1 MILSTAL
8 YRRILLSIDSVD
20 LLPSSQCICFAF
32 CFDVF
37 CPCQSSIEIHAKVFH
52 VSFLRYKILKYFK
65 RLCKSKLVEYRAV

>member
-32 CFDVF
+32 GFDVL
-37 CPCQSSIEIHAKVFH
+37 CPCQSPIEIHAEVFH
-52 VSFLRYKILKYFK
+52 FFFLG
-65 RLCKSKLVEYRAV
+65 